1 MTGIEEQYFPELLQ
15 LFFSTYAFYHDRHS
29 RRAIQHCI
37 RIIFSKGRNQ
47 KALSS
52 FVDTIQTEAI
62 KPGIAP
68 SNAFVLVEWFGILL
82 QQCTGTEYWERWG
95 VEIILSDSQVL
106 ELCQS
111 ISSKASLRQSALVV
125 TRRALRK
132 VFSHLET
139 RERSINDA
147 ISRLTNKST
156 KQTSRNAI
164 MLGIV
169 AGVCS
174 RQAELKALLESRKS
188 DIYAFY
194 IREILGSRSPVPAH
208 IANGLHD
215 FFISFATNE
224 DVETHLIPSLEKG
237 LLRAPEIVLDDLLT
251 PLFGSLPASI
261 DLSDA
266 YYAKLQKPLLSNI
279 KSSNAA
285 IRHGAI
291 TAFKAA
297 ISHCHKEESLI
308 KISEEI
314 LNPLKSGKIA
324 AADQRALYSEMLAAI
339 PISAKVSERL
349 LPSVAAVAA
358 KEASEIAL
366 SKEAVVLVAHIKC
379 CIAKGISVDKVIL
392 EVFAKGISDK
402 KIPIRRLW
410 TLRLGEIFWAIK
422 GAELKNS
429 DFIGLAEIVLP
440 GLIELWNEVIANTVV
455 AAQSGLVTAAFVLT
469 AVAPTK
475 FEPIQNGKIEASLKK
490 AHILQQAL
498 IFEPKPSFLLN
509 HRIYTKL
516 TTEDDIV
523 WFIRALF
530 SVSGR
535 LHGMDPESS
544 VAIAWS
550 QAVIFCI
557 CSTSLTPVMRRQA
570 IEALS
575 YMYIQQPMLIAQVI
589 TRGLW
594 RWIQSIESGEKD
606 GAASA
611 ARVGTTQLHL
621 VVKSICLPSVEA
633 LRIGAEVSISTRE
646 QQMISLLVIS
656 RPELLP
662 HARWIDLCLRVE
674 VDPGDLARKYTDSL
688 IEQILSF
695 TNFNEAVSFSKFCH
709 DDF

>member
-1 MTGIEEQYFPELLQ
+1 VTGVEEQEFPELLQ
-15 LFFSTYAFYHDRHS
+15 LFFGTYAFYRDRHS
-29 RRAIQHCI
+29 RQAIQQCI
-37 RIIFSKGRNQ
+37 RIIYSKARDLQ
-47 KALSS
+47 ALSS
-52 FVDTIQTEAI
+52 FVDTIRTEAS

-82 QQCTGTEYWERWG
+82 QQCTGTEYWARWG
-95 VEIILSDSQVL
+95 IDIISSDAQVL

-111 ISSKASLRQSALVV
+111 ISSKSNLRHSAVVV

-139 RERSINDA
+139 RERSINEA
-147 ISRLTNKST
+147 ISRLTEKST
-156 KQTSRNAI
+156 RPSSRNAI
-164 MLGIV
+164 MLGII

-174 RQAELKALLESRKS
+174 RQADLKTILESRKS

-194 IREILGSRSPVPAH
+194 LREILGSRSLVPAH

-224 DVETHLIPSLEKG
+224 DVETQLIPSLEKG
-237 LLRAPEIVLDDLLT
+237 LLRAPEVVLDDLLT
-251 PLFGSLPASI
+251 PLFRSLPDTI
-261 DLSDA
+261 DLSYA
-266 YYAKLQKPLLSNI
+266 YCSKLQKPLLSNI

-291 TAFKAA
+291 AAFKAA
-297 ISHCHKEESLI
+297 ILHCHKEESLI
-308 KISEEI
+308 QISEEV
-314 LNPLKSGKIA
+314 LYPLKSGKLP
-324 AADQRALYSEMLAAI
+324 AADQRALHSEMLAAI
-339 PISAKVSERL
+339 PISEKFSGKL
-349 LPSVAAVAA
+349 LPFVAAVAA

-366 SKEAVVLVAHIKC
+366 SMETVVLVAHITW
-379 CIAKGISVDKVIL
+379 CIAKDISVDKVNV
-392 EVFAKGISDK
+392 EVFVKGISDK

-410 TLRLGEIFWAIK
+410 TVRLGEIIWATK
-422 GAELKNS
+422 GYELKKS
-429 DFIGLAEIVLP
+429 SYISLAESVLP
-440 GLIELWNEVIANTVV
+440 GLIELWNEIIANPVV

-475 FEPIQNGKIEASLKK
+475 LEPIHSGKIDASLKK
-490 AHILQQAL
+490 VHILQQAL
-498 IFEPKPSFLLN
+498 TFDPKPSFLLN

-516 TTEDDIV
+516 TAEDDII

-530 SVSGR
+530 AVSGR
-535 LHGMDPESS
+535 LDGMDPETP

-557 CSTSLTPVMRRQA
+557 CSNNLTPALRRRA

-575 YMYIQQPMLIAQVI
+575 FTYVQLPIPIANVI
-589 TRGLW
+589 TSGLW
-594 RWIQSIESGEKD
+594 QWIQSIEVGEKD

-611 ARVGTTQLHL
+611 AKVGTVQLHL
-621 VVKSICLPSVEA
+621 VVKSICLSSAEA
-633 LRIGAEVSISTRE
+633 SRIGAGVSISERE

-662 HARWIDLCLRVE
+662 HVHWIDLCLRVE
-674 VDPGDLARKYTDSL
+674 VDPGDLARKHTDPL
-688 IEQILSF
+688 LEQILSI
-695 TNFNEAVSFSKFCH
+695 TNFNETVSLSKYFH
-709 DDF
+709 DNF

>member
-1 MTGIEEQYFPELLQ
+1 VEEQHFPELLQ
-15 LFFSTYAFYHDRHS
+15 LFFGTYAFYHDRHS
-29 RRAIQHCI
+29 RQAVQQCI
-37 RIIFSKGRNQ
+37 RIIFSRDRDP

-52 FVDTIQTEAI
+52 FIDTLQIEAA

-82 QQCTGTEYWERWG
+82 QQCAGTEQWARWG
-95 VEIILSDSQVL
+95 IEIILSDSQVL

-111 ISSKASLRQSALVV
+111 VSTKSNLRQSALVV

-132 VFSHLET
+132 VFSHRET
-139 RERSINDA
+139 RELSINDFV
-147 ISRLTNKST
+147 SRLTDKST
-156 KQTSRNAI
+156 KPTSRNAI
-164 MLGIV
+164 MLGVI

-174 RQAELKALLESRKS
+174 RLAELKTILEPRKF

-194 IREILGSRSPVPAH
+194 IREIFGSRSPVPAH

-224 DVETHLIPSLEKG
+224 DVETYLIPSLEKG

-251 PLFGSLPASI
+251 PLFRSLPESI

-266 YYAKLQKPLLSNI
+266 YCGKLQKPLLSNI

-291 TAFKAA
+291 AAFKVA
-297 ISHCHKEESLI
+297 IAHCHKEESLI

-314 LNPLKSGKIA
+314 LNPLKSGKIP
-324 AADQRALYSEMLAAI
+324 AADQRALHSEMLAAI
-339 PISAKVSERL
+339 PISEKLSGKL
-349 LPSVAAVAA
+349 LPSIATVAA

-366 SKEAVVLVAHIKC
+366 SMETAVLVAHVTW
-379 CIAKGISVDKVIL
+379 CIAEDVNVDKVIL
-392 EVFAKGISDK
+392 ETFVKGIADK

-410 TLRLGEIFWAIK
+410 TVRLGEIFWAIK
-422 GAELKNS
+422 GAEMKNS
-429 DFIGLAEIVLP
+429 SFISLAESVLP
-440 GLIELWNEVIANTVV
+440 GLLELWNEIIANPVV

-469 AVAPTK
+469 AVTPTK
-475 FEPIQNGKIEASLKK
+475 FEPIHNGKIDASLKK
-490 AHILQQAL
+490 AHVLQQAL
-498 IFEPKPSFLLN
+498 TIDPKPSFLLI

-530 SVSGR
+530 AVSGR
-535 LHGMDPESS
+535 LDVMDPEAS

-557 CSTSLTPVMRRQA
+557 CSNNVTPTLRRQA

-575 YMYIQQPMLIAQVI
+575 HAYVQLPTVI
-589 TRGLW
+589 GDIITSGLW
-594 RWIQSIESGEKD
+594 RWIQSVESGEKD
-606 GAASA
+606 GPASA
-611 ARVGTTQLHL
+611 ARVGSTQLHL
-621 VVKSICLPSVEA
+621 VVKSICLSSLEA
-633 LRIGAEVSISTRE
+633 SRISAEISISTRE

-662 HARWIDLCLRVE
+662 HVHWIDLCLRIE
-674 VDPGDLARKYTDSL
+674 VDPGDLARKHTDAL
-688 IEQILSF
+688 LEQILSF
-695 TNFNEAVSFSKFCH
+695 TNFNEAVSSPKLCY
-709 DDF
+709 DES